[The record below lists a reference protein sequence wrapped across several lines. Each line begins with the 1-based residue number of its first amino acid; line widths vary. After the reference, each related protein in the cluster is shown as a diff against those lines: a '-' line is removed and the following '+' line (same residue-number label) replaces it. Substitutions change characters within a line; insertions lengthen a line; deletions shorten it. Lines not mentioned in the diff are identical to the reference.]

1 MIDSMPA
8 RCSRCES
15 INPAGPAPTMPTC
28 VRNVGLRCNQRPSIG
43 GHPHKGKGR
52 SQETLARLS
61 KAERRPA
68 VTAHALAIDAISV
81 AELRFK
87 ITLLALDHA
96 EMQRH

>member
-28 VRNVGLRCNQRPSIG
+28 VRNVRLRSNQRPSIG
-43 GHPHKGKGR
+43 GRPRKGKGR
-52 SQETLARLS
+52 SQETPARLS

-68 VTAHALAIDAISV
+68 VTAHALAIGAIGV
-81 AELRFK
+81 AELRFE
-87 ITLLALDHA
+87 IAFLALDDA
-96 EMQRH
+96 EM